1 MVHQWQAETG
11 IPIDH
16 GPAFREKAAALG
28 IAPQA
33 RRELRSPSAASL
45 VVTQHELGLRAA
57 RQS

>member
-11 IPIDH
+11 LPIDH
-16 GPAFREKAAALG
+16 GPMFRAKAAAVG

-33 RRELRSPSAASL
+33 RRELRSVAPAAR
-45 VVTQHELGLRAA
+45 VVTQQELGLRAA